1 MKHCLILSAIVV
13 LSAACNTGLGP
24 VVPKTPEERKML
36 GLLEKFDRWD
46 YNGDG
51 QLDQKELDAGLK
63 SRGSIYSADYVISFY
78 DTSGDKKISLREAQD
93 AYGRANELDNK
104 PQS

>member
-1 MKHCLILSAIVV
+1 MKLRLILSAIVI

-24 VVPKTPEERKML
+24 VVPKTAKERKML

-51 QLDQKELDAGLK
+51 ELDLKELDVGLK
-63 SRGSIYSADYVISFY
+63 SRGSTYSAIYVMGFY
-78 DTSGDKKISLREAQD
+78 DTSGNKKISLREAQ
-93 AYGRANELDNK
+93 AGYSRAEDLGKK
-104 PQS
+104 PE